1 METNNRKQLVT
12 QDNGNIEKI
21 FPKNYMSN
29 IVDEETGESLR
40 IFLLKYNHI
49 DLGYR
54 SSKSSARLA
63 VPIIMRRKGLYITYY
78 LPDDVV
84 ITEFFNGNKTEVSDT
99 SWIKDKLWVK
109 DVNELNVYDVK
120 ISDGSITLDKL
131 SEEVMQLISSK
142 GDITINNFPDNED
155 LELYT
160 IYQDSNNKID
170 AIRFKDRDNS
180 NGMAYKYLRK
190 TKNMILSQ
198 SDFNQVNTIY
208 EIRYDFDL
216 DGKIINIPENCELK
230 FVGGSLKNGT
240 IVFSNTIIKYKN
252 SYIFDDIDIS
262 GNVCNDLYLSMWK
275 IDNTIDVAPIIE
287 QGLYSLSNYR
297 FNIDID
303 CYISSYASIPS
314 NSDLY
319 INHDITITSSGD
331 GGFTLMNRG
340 SSVYKYS
347 GASNIIV
354 HGGGTFDFNSRNTN
368 SSTNSAFTIYH
379 CSNVIID
386 GITFK
391 DPASYH
397 VIEIGGSEHITI
409 KNCKFFGFRPIAN
422 EALPELAI
430 KGECIQIEHTK
441 SGNGGIPVPYFD
453 KVECRDIIIKD
464 NLFDGLYTYD
474 SNGNK
479 VYSTYMWRP
488 IGSHEDHVGSDAD
501 LTYHDGLLIEG
512 NTFNSIRQVCITPRY
527 INNCSIINNKAT
539 DLQGMFVS
547 GLPVSQTFYNIS
559 FDFNNVRIIG
569 NVIKFDKT
577 VITNTLVSSVYT
589 VGRNNWGAIDLIGN
603 NGNAIIDNEIY
614 DAPNS
619 SIILNCCPNTLIINN
634 KFYGWNTIDKNK
646 GVASNNRAAIDITD
660 DTPAEGNNQV
670 KEITQYISMSGN
682 LFVDNWT
689 EFPIRP
695 FTRNKSEIEDSWNI
709 IDNIFN
715 ISNPA
720 WRFIPPTTVNAL
732 DITSFGSVLVDDHP
746 VWNKGFIGKS
756 FTRSTGKNIY
766 FNGKQWLNED
776 GTFIYAVS
784 LVSNI
789 SDFTKT
795 NHIYKIVDYID
806 LQGETL
812 TMPANCTLDFQG
824 GSFSNGTIIGSN
836 TKIKAGLQKIF
847 NTDITLSGTWI
858 ADSLSPEHFG
868 IIGIDATQDTTYIQK
883 ALDCCSAINIK
894 TVKLQNKT
902 YQISSSLLI
911 QSNIKL
917 EGAASRVWNNG
928 SATILSLAE
937 NVVGITVESTGV
949 EINDLKIT
957 GNTTNTGISFT
968 NRSYY
973 FSGNRI
979 ITAGLGIG
987 FDIQSSWTYIFNLC
1001 RIEGGIIG
1009 FKIQEGTSGTF
1020 NSCVAFSCTEYG
1032 FYVTKLN
1039 YGSFNGCGTDGCKY
1053 GFYFTDACR
1062 GVTLSSCGCENTQV
1076 GGYMVKCGARAYVTI
1091 TGFSVGTMANVDCDL
1106 FIFEANCRVSLIDLN
1121 VGSLYHSTGNTLN
1134 VASGAAVALINC
1146 YLTGTSVGLENCS
1159 VISPYG
1165 NTLKYSTTVD
1175 KINTK
1180 ELVTSSLAT
1189 NATYTVLPTAPLN
1202 SVYLITAVTNGNSA
1216 ARGLAI
1222 VTIPTDYG
1230 MATVDNLVANAI
1242 CQISIDATGN
1252 IIVTNTSSSAKA
1264 YKVSLLKL
1272 I

>member
-99 SWIKDKLWVK
+99 SWIKDELWVK

-120 ISDGSITLDKL
+120 ISDGSITLDKF
-131 SEEVMQLISSK
+131 SEEVMQFISSK

-422 EALPELAI
+422 EALPKLAI

-441 SGNGGIPVPYFD
+441 SGNGGIPVPDFD

-577 VITNTLVSSVYT
+577 VKTNTLVSSVYT

-720 WRFIPPTTVNAL
+720 WRLIPPTTVNAL

-868 IIGIDATQDTTYIQK
+868 IIGIGATQDTTYIQK

-902 YQISSSLLI
+902 YQINSSLLI

-968 NRSYY
+968 NKSYY

-1001 RIEGGIIG
+1001 RIEGGTIG

-1091 TGFSVGTMANVDCDL
+1091 TAFSVGTMANVDCDL

-1121 VGSLYHSTGNTLN
+1121 VGSLYHPTGNTLN
-1134 VASGAAVALINC
+1134 VASGASVALINC

-1189 NATYTVLPTAPLN
+1189 DATYTILPTAPLN

-1230 MATVDNLVANAI
+1230 MASVDNLVANAI

-1252 IIVTNTSSSAKA
+1252 IIVTNTSSSVKA

>member
-54 SSKSSARLA
+54 SSKSSARLT

-99 SWIKDKLWVK
+99 SWIKDELWVK

-131 SEEVMQLISSK
+131 SKEVMQLISSK

-198 SDFNQVNTIY
+198 SDFNQANTIY

-216 DGKIINIPENCELK
+216 NGGTISIPNNCELK
-230 FVGGSLKNGT
+230 FEGGSIKNGT

-488 IGSHEDHVGSDAD
+488 IGSHEDHVDSDAD

-547 GLPVSQTFYNIS
+547 GLPLSRTFYNIS

-577 VITNTLVSSVYT
+577 VTTNTLVSSVYT

-646 GVASNNRAAIDITD
+646 GVASNNRAAIDIAD

-670 KEITQYISMSGN
+670 KETTQYISMSGN

-695 FTRNKSEIEDSWNI
+695 FTRNNSKIEDSWNI

-732 DITSFGSVLVDDHP
+732 DITSFGSVLVNDHP

-824 GSFSNGTIIGSN
+824 GSFSNGTIVGSN
-836 TKIKAGLQKIF
+836 TKIESGLTKIF
-847 NTDITLSGTWI
+847 GTDITLSGTWI

-868 IIGIDATQDTTYIQK
+868 TTGVDATQDTTYIQK

-1001 RIEGGIIG
+1001 RIEGGTIG

-1039 YGSFNGCGTDGCKY
+1039 YGSFNGCGTDKCKY

-1091 TGFSVGTMANVDCDL
+1091 TAFSVGTMANVDCDL
-1106 FIFEANCRVSLIDLN
+1106 FIFEADCRVSLIDLN

-1134 VASGAAVALINC
+1134 VARGAAVALINC

-1189 NATYTVLPTAPLN
+1189 NATYTVLPTAPLK

-1230 MATVDNLVANAI
+1230 MATVDNLVANAN

-1252 IIVTNTSSSAKA
+1252 IIVTNTSSAVKA